1 MSDLLWAALA
11 STIGFYMHVSARA
24 RSNHIVYRLM
34 HARAK
39 VLWGHERAHGFLA
52 TSGVLVSSYALV
64 WGLGWL
70 PIVGGWYVEAVA
82 EPLNAVLASL
92 MAAATIHTTAS
103 AAMGLRPLR
112 TVRWA
117 TSQGEESRDRI
128 LNAIA
133 TSPSTFKAC
142 SARSTWGRD
151 NFAAT
156 WTCSLPMGWCRSPAT
171 GTVVSLPARACE
183 SPLALVGERLVASVR
198 DTLSR

>member
-1 MSDLLWAALA
+1 MSDLMWAALA

-92 MAAATIHTTAS
+92 MAAATIHTTTS
-103 AAMGLRPLR
+103 AALGLSPLR

-133 TSPSTFKAC
+133 TSPKHFQGLLREVNMGKGQLRRHLDVLIADGLVSESSDGNRRVF
-142 SARSTWGRD
+142 AR
-151 NFAAT
+151 
-156 WTCSLPMGWCRSPAT
+156 T
-171 GTVVSLPARACE
+171 GV
-183 SPLALVGERLVASVR
+183 
-198 DTLSR
+198 